1 MANMSYCRFTNTS
14 RDLEDCLD
22 ALTDREDLS
31 NWEARAGRAM
41 FKSFLQFCKDN
52 WIIGDFD
59 EQAIDDMFDAVE
71 QEDGCDDEE

>member
-1 MANMSYCRFTNTS
+1 
-14 RDLEDCLD
+14 
-22 ALTDREDLS
+22 
-31 NWEARAGRAM
+31 M